1 MLEKKNKDSFRIC
14 ITFRTELWIIFSNIV
29 LFFKWGEKNKQK
41 SCFQQYWKRKKK
53 EKINKNMKIVIFSK
67 NISKIKTFLRKDL
80 RIQYYVC
87 YANFI
92 RIGL

>member
-1 MLEKKNKDSFRIC
+1 MLEKKTGTVLESALHSALSYEKKSKYR
-14 ITFRTELWIIFSNIV
+14 LIFLMRREKQTKKLFPTV
-29 LFFKWGEKNKQK
+29 LEKK
-41 SCFQQYWKRKKK
+41 KKK

-92 RIGL
+92 RISL